1 MTRKTLEAICEALV
15 HTSGYNDPGSEAYQA
30 RNPGGL
36 VAFSP
41 AHAKTEKGLRVFASV
56 IDGLQSLIFDLNLK
70 LSGKSRAKLKPVSS
84 LEDLALACGL
94 HRAVAV
100 NWASYLRKA
109 LNTESITRKTTI
121 EELEKL

>member
-1 MTRKTLEAICEALV
+1 MKRQTLEAICEALV
-15 HTSGYNDPGSEAYQA
+15 HTSGYNDPSSEAYQA

-41 AHAKTEKGLRVFASV
+41 SHARTEKGLRVFASV
-56 IDGLQSLIFDLNLK
+56 IDGLQSLIFDVNLK

-94 HRAVAV
+94 NRAVAV

-109 LNTESITRKTTI
+109 LKAEHITRKTTI